1 MVVSVRCAKLGQ
13 HALQAREDA
22 RLFFRGALD
31 RLVVARIPL
40 SRGDWP
46 SRLLIS
52 CH

>member
-1 MVVSVRCAKLGQ
+1 MVVSVRCPKLSQ

-22 RLFFRGALD
+22 RLFFGCALD

-46 SRLLIS
+46 RQLLIS